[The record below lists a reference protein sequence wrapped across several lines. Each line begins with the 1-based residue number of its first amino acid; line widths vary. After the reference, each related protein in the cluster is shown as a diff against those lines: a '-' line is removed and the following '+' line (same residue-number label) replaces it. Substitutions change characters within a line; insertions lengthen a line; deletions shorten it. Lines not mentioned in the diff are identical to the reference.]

1 MRFSAAHGAA
11 LVGAILA
18 ATAPALAQPQPQL
31 PRPQRLFDEATTL
44 ARSISDSR
52 DREEAIARIAE
63 ARVRGRNYQAARQ
76 LLRSIGDAD
85 LRNETMENIALISAY
100 ADRFAEALRFARA
113 LQDEGRRA
121 QTIGRIARE
130 QARAGDF
137 DGAQRTAREVTPID
151 AKVLTLAFI
160 SEIATRAGRPEVA
173 RNTMDDA
180 MGALGQIP
188 AGTLKDTMAT
198 IVAAA
203 RARAADFAGAL
214 EVART
219 VGVPEARAGA
229 LIEIATVAV
238 SANARA
244 AANDVADGLAAI
256 ARSGVSASDRVR
268 LLVEAAQLK
277 VRTGDTGG
285 ADTLVREATEAV
297 PRIEG
302 DAERSDGAARVAAA
316 MVRADASAALAYARG
331 IADRSGR
338 DQALASVANALALS
352 GRASEALAL
361 LSEIGEAPFRDDAFR
376 RAILAMAGSN
386 IQQALDAAEQAPPLL
401 RNAIY
406 VAIVEARSTANDPG
420 SALLAAVKI
429 EDMRIRDAALATAT
443 RTLARRH
450 RNSVG
455 ARRVAE
461 RIQQRELREDLLVD
475 VIDAEAR
482 DGNLQTALATARTI
496 RDPQARSMALALVAA
511 RLNRPPVQ

>member
-1 MRFSAAHGAA
+1 MRFLAVAGVLAGAT
-11 LVGAILA
+11 LLA
-18 ATAPALAQPQPQL
+18 AAPVFAQTQPPL
-31 PRPQRLFDEATTL
+31 PRPARLFDEATTL
-44 ARSISDSR
+44 ARSIADMR
-52 DREEAIARIAE
+52 DRDEALAKITE
-63 ARVRGRNYQAARQ
+63 ARVRGRDYQAARALLQ
-76 LLRSIGDAD
+76 TIRDTDLRS
-85 LRNETMENIALISAY
+85 ETQENIALISAY
-100 ADRFAEALRFARA
+100 ADRFPEALRFARG

-137 DGAQRTAREVTPID
+137 EGSQRTAREVTPID

-173 RNTMDDA
+173 RSTMDDA
-180 MGALGQIP
+180 MAALNQIP
-188 AGTLKDTMAT
+188 VGTLRDTMAT

-214 EVART
+214 EVARS
-219 VGVPEARAGA
+219 VSVAGARASA
-229 LIEIATVAV
+229 LSEVASVAV

-244 AANDVADGLAAI
+244 AANEVADGLAGI
-256 ARSGVSASDRVR
+256 ARGEVGASDRVR
-268 LLVEAAQLK
+268 WLVEAAQLK
-277 VRTGDTGG
+277 ARIGDTGG
-285 ADTLVREATEAV
+285 ADVLVRDAMNAV

-316 MVRADASAALAYARG
+316 LVRADATAALAYARG
-331 IADRSGR
+331 ITDRSGR
-338 DQALASVANALALS
+338 DQAIAAVANALALS
-352 GRASEALAL
+352 GRATEALAL
-361 LSEIGEAPFRDDAFR
+361 LSEIGEAPYRDDAFR
-376 RAILAMAGSN
+376 RAVLAMAGSN
-386 IQQALDAAEQAPPLL
+386 IQQALDAAEQAPAPL
-401 RNAIY
+401 RTAIY

-420 SALLAAVKI
+420 STLIAAVKI
-429 EDMRIRDAALATAT
+429 DDARIRDSALATAT